1 MVHVCTRACMSEASE
16 CPCKRNHDDPNGPPH
31 TPRLGGIPHL
41 HIQDVTPVQTSSI
54 YCLFI
59 AYLDLLYCSIR
70 MLHRY
75 SAVGKSLHIHIRA
88 HNTCIYI
95 CTPAQTHT
103 HVHTIVRA
111 WASSNVRIRAVRGF
125 MSIHFVSV
133 HIVSVTSRR
142 VDDVGRRRRHHP
154 RTRGIPL
161 CNMRVSVNVNASVH
175 LWMHARMRICMFRFV
190 HICIYVFICGCL
202 HRPRTRSGLTVVLLP
217 SLKIC
222 ITVPSGLVYVGLG
235 ETVVFQTRTIVGKRQ
250 SDTDSTP

>member
-95 CTPAQTHT
+95 YMYPRPNTHT
-103 HVHTIVRA
+103 CAYDRACMGIKQCAYPSRA
-111 WASSNVRIRAVRGF
+111 W
-125 MSIHFVSV
+125 V
-133 HIVSVTSRR
+133 HEHS
-142 VDDVGRRRRHHP
+142 
-154 RTRGIPL
+154 
-161 CNMRVSVNVNASVH
+161 
-175 LWMHARMRICMFRFV
+175 FRECAYRKC
-190 HICIYVFICGCL
+190 HEPSCG
-202 HRPRTRSGLTVVLLP
+202 
-217 SLKIC
+217 
-222 ITVPSGLVYVGLG
+222 
-235 ETVVFQTRTIVGKRQ
+235 
-250 SDTDSTP
+250 